1 LTRGAGPGFF
11 ASMALLL
18 HLSDLHIDAA
28 KSGQRA
34 LFDVLI
40 QTLRLEKDASHAEQT
55 ALFITGD
62 VFDSGADR
70 PDQAVPLFLDLH
82 ARIVAALGPGVPTV
96 VLPGN
101 HDRRWRGLVGPHR
114 TAIFDAL
121 RARVDPRSVYVAGCR
136 APLLAEV
143 IPRDFH
149 RLPADVVAYD
159 STYLPSGWVSAG
171 GLIRQEDLLHA
182 HAQLEPD
189 SGGRPLVLLVHHHLI
204 PTPVT
209 DVSFIDSRKSM
220 PRLAK
225 WLLGTALPAIVSN
238 ADREEL
244 TMTALG
250 AGTALSTLHTFGR
263 AVLLLHG
270 HKHFPTARL
279 VRGLLDDSGDVL
291 IASAGSGGKRER
303 LYGTHDP
310 EAARLWPSFNALRLE
325 GARLEIEAVSFSPKR
340 ANRPAVRRDLA
351 KVVRHDKRWEPDAAS
366 PHVRDATMRVER
378 DEARFEISPS
388 RTAAGKYWDYVCER
402 RVELFPHSKLR
413 RYVDFVQPSVPAPR
427 VRPRPAR
434 RRIDLTIN
442 GVTRYTVANGLRRT
456 ASATRHA
463 RGASTA
469 FEWIGLLSRYGGKAV
484 TLSLAGAHAQDLAPF
499 GSVTDLATGR
509 ERPAPVEAGATEW
522 RVSVVDCPPRT
533 LLRIYWPLAR
543 SHVT

>member
-1 LTRGAGPGFF
+1 
-11 ASMALLL
+11 MALLL
-18 HLSDLHIDAA
+18 HLSDLHIDAT

-34 LFDVLI
+34 LFDVLVE
-40 QTLRLEKDASHAEQT
+40 TLRREKDASRAAEA

-70 PDQAVPLFLDLH
+70 PGDAVPLFLDLH

-114 TAIFDAL
+114 PGIFDAL
-121 RARVDPRSVYVAGCR
+121 RARVDPRSVYVAGCQ

-149 RLPADVVAYD
+149 RLPVDVVAYD
-159 STYLPSGWVSAG
+159 STYLPHGWVSAG
-171 GLIRQEDLLHA
+171 GLIRQEDLLYA
-182 HAQLEPD
+182 HAQLDPN
-189 SGGRPLVLLVHHHLI
+189 SAGRPLVVLVHHHLI

-209 DVSFIDSRKSM
+209 DVSFIDSKKSM
-220 PRLAK
+220 PRFAK
-225 WLLGTALPAIVSN
+225 WLLGTALPAVVSN

-310 EAARLWPSFNALRLE
+310 EAARLWPSFNVLHLEDDRLD
-325 GARLEIEAVSFSPKR
+325 IEAVSFSPKR
-340 ANRPAVRRDLA
+340 ATRPAVRRDLA
-351 KVVRHDKRWEPDAAS
+351 RVVRRDKRWEPTAAS
-366 PHVRDATMRVER
+366 ATVRHATMRVEL
-378 DEARFEISPS
+378 DEARFDLSPS
-388 RTAAGKYWDYVCER
+388 RTAAAKYWDYVCER
-402 RVELFPHSKLR
+402 RVQLFPQSKLR
-413 RYVDFVQPSVPAPR
+413 RYVDFVQPSVPVGR
-427 VRPRPAR
+427 VRARPAR
-434 RRIDLTIN
+434 RRIDLSLN
-442 GVTRYTVANGLRRT
+442 GITQYTVADGLRRT
-456 ASATRHA
+456 AAATRHA
-463 RGASTA
+463 RGASAA

-484 TLSLAGAHAQDLAPF
+484 TLSLSGAQVRSLAPF

-509 ERPAPVEAGATEW
+509 ERPAPIEAAPGEW